1 MSRAQHPALGLG
13 AGAVGVRVVELDI
26 GIGIVVER
34 PAGLGVEAGRPV
46 HLVGVLLAGDERAV
60 DAVERVE
67 IAVARRMDDE
77 LAVFAV
83 DLRIDDRVLVDFV
96 EVVRIVRGGRGELTV
111 LSGGTCRHAAG
122 ERYKDA
128 SGKEQSKNQS
138 DSWSTAR

>member
-1 MSRAQHPALGLG
+1 
-13 AGAVGVRVVELDI
+13 
-26 GIGIVVER
+26 
-34 PAGLGVEAGRPV
+34 
-46 HLVGVLLAGDERAV
+46 LLAGDERAV

-83 DLRIDDRVLVDFV
+83 DLRIDDRVLGDFV